1 MRKRRTVLS
10 SKQNRP
16 SRIKKKRSHRL
27 SISRS
32 AVPTPPKLFAPPTR
46 TVSAILSVY
55 NEEDSLEAVLHE
67 LMKLQVHEIILVM
80 NGCTD
85 RSFEIARMVPKA
97 KIIHYPDPIGHDVG
111 RAIGAKM
118 AVSDILL
125 FLDGDIPIPAHALAP
140 FVHAVQQG
148 VDVAL
153 NDITPYLSTFDHRD
167 DLSHCKEFLNRSLGR
182 GDLKVN
188 SMTAVPHALS
198 RRAVE
203 TIGYRHLMVPPKA
216 QAIAMMRGLRVEV
229 CCSVNVIERNKAR
242 KTNVGHVNPV
252 AELIIGDHL
261 EAIREAIDVLGSRM
275 SLPDHSRKRIAS
287 RRNGR

>member
-1 MRKRRTVLS
+1 MRKRRRVLS
-10 SKQNRP
+10 SKQNRA
-16 SRIKKKRSHRL
+16 SSIKKKRSSRPL
-27 SISRS
+27 LSRS
-32 AVPTPPKLFAPPTR
+32 VIPATPKFDPPTR
-46 TVSAILSVY
+46 TVSAILSVC

-85 RSFEIARMVPKA
+85 RSYDIARKVPIA

-140 FVHAVQQG
+140 FVHAVQAG

-153 NDITPYLSTFDHRD
+153 NDITPYLSTFDRRD
-167 DLSHCKEFLNRSLGR
+167 ALSHCKEFLNRSLGR

-198 RRAVE
+198 RRALE
-203 TIGYRHLMVPPKA
+203 TIGYPHLMVPPKA
-216 QAIAMMRGLRVEV
+216 QAIAIMRGLRVEV
-229 CCSVNVIERNKAR
+229 CCSVNVIERNKTR
-242 KTNVGHVNPV
+242 QINVGHVNPV